1 MASRACVLAAIGT
14 LAFGA
19 VLGPEMHVI
28 ALGWAWR
35 PRHPEPVASSHRA
48 VRNVPVGSGIAV
60 LAAGV
65 VTVAAWIVRI
75 TSGRRE
81 PPRSL
86 HVLGSGAL
94 AIAVASGA
102 WLLTGQVAQV
112 VALGTP

>member
-35 PRHPEPVASSHRA
+35 PRHRRAGRVLPSSGPE
-48 VRNVPVGSGIAV
+48 
-60 LAAGV
+60 
-65 VTVAAWIVRI
+65 VRI

-86 HVLGSGAL
+86 HVLGGGAL
-94 AIAVASGA
+94 AIAVASGG

-112 VALGTP
+112 VALVTP